1 MALVS
6 DKGEFVRTEPESSKQ
21 IDNSPWPIR
30 CETGGEIFYDGT
42 LIELVE
48 DLQEENGLSL
58 LKSDGG
64 EPVFSPVVEHLDR
77 TYVPV
82 KLDRTFRQ
90 ALRIPSS
97 LTSYGS
103 VESLKKN
110 LLALTTRFT
119 DLAEYPKQQLVSIIL
134 ASWVADFLIA
144 PLNVWL
150 WSPSAVDGAR
160 LLELLHCLCRLPVLL
175 SGASVADLRSLPD
188 KLPATLLIL
197 RPASGR
203 RMREWL
209 AASGWRGFYHTRSGR
224 LIQRC
229 GVRIFS
235 SDAPLGKPIL
245 GPVIEIP
252 VTPSR
257 RALPPL
263 DANRQREIAELL
275 PELLQFRVDYASYK
289 RGESGESSDLGSWD
303 PGELME
309 PETDLRDVR
318 LRDPRLVLLEVLLVR
333 CHEEGRRKIYV
344 AEVAADLN
352 AALDD
357 AGATSTL
364 GDRMVGSLL
373 KSIGLRTR
381 GLGRN
386 GRGLKLDSATRLAI
400 HRLAGSFRVASAKQ
414 PYPGFNECAQR
425 LSY

>member
-1 MALVS
+1 VALVS

-21 IDNSPWPIR
+21 IDNSQWPIR
-30 CETGGEIFYDGT
+30 CETGGEIFDDGT

-119 DLAEYPKQQLVSIIL
+119 DLAEHPKQQLVSVIL
-134 ASWVADFLIA
+134 ASWVADFLFA

-203 RMREWL
+203 RMRGMASRVWVEGLLPHSLW
-209 AASGWRGFYHTRSGR
+209 AAHPTLRRKNLFVGCSARQAYSRPGDRNPSHSKQATAATA
-224 LIQRC
+224 RC
-229 GVRIFS
+229 QPPTGNCR
-235 SDAPLGKPIL
+235 
-245 GPVIEIP
+245 
-252 VTPSR
+252 TPS
-257 RALPPL
+257 
-263 DANRQREIAELL
+263 
-275 PELLQFRVDYASYK
+275 
-289 RGESGESSDLGSWD
+289 
-303 PGELME
+303 
-309 PETDLRDVR
+309 
-318 LRDPRLVLLEVLLVR
+318 
-333 CHEEGRRKIYV
+333 
-344 AEVAADLN
+344 
-352 AALDD
+352 
-357 AGATSTL
+357 
-364 GDRMVGSLL
+364 
-373 KSIGLRTR
+373 
-381 GLGRN
+381 
-386 GRGLKLDSATRLAI
+386 
-400 HRLAGSFRVASAKQ
+400 
-414 PYPGFNECAQR
+414 
-425 LSY
+425 